1 MKTLRYFFKRLIYRP
16 YWRYLIA
23 DAVAL
28 LLSVLI
34 VLAWFP
40 LSTQVPFQKY
50 SVFVLIFS
58 LMWLLFSYICHRYI
72 PVKYM
77 KMGKDVRR
85 MLMASVLLFGGMCG
99 YMVIMEGRHFSI
111 WVLLTIW
118 GVMMAVSVLFLI
130 FKHAYRYAL
139 DADDTPIEAPKRA
152 PQTVLYAAHVISND
166 DKRALRDS
174 ILEFAP
180 EKALRYV
187 EKNVDLY
194 SSNTFTLRSTDLY
207 NIKKLPNYRF
217 DVLVNFMPLNQIRGV
232 NKLFTTVN
240 DKLPDN
246 GIWICCYEP
255 QSVTK
260 RNILNRYPPLV
271 GWIYYAAFF
280 CYKRVLPKLFMT
292 SRLYFDITEGK
303 NRVLSK
309 AEVMGRLC
317 YCGFEIL
324 DERKKG
330 DLNYVVARR
339 KFRPEITVRRLYG
352 ILVKLNRVGKNGKL
366 FKVYKF
372 RTMHPYSEFL
382 QAYIYE
388 RYSLQEGGKFNHDI
402 RVTTLGRLMRRYW
415 VDELPMLIN
424 LIKGNMKLVGVR
436 PISQHYFSLYSKEL
450 QEKRT
455 HHKPGLL
462 PPFYADMPKTLE
474 EIEASEMRYLIMC
487 EQRGTLT
494 TDFIYFW
501 KIIHT
506 IVFKHAHSN

>member
-1 MKTLRYFFKRLIYRP
+1 MIYRP

-23 DAVAL
+23 DAIAL
-28 LLSVLI
+28 LMSVLI

-58 LMWLLFSYICHRYI
+58 ILWLFIGYICHRYV

-77 KMGKDVRR
+77 KMGKDIRR
-85 MLMASVLLFGGMCG
+85 LLIASSLIFGLMCG
-99 YMVIMEGRHFSI
+99 YMALMEGRNFSI
-111 WVLLTIW
+111 WVLLTLW
-118 GVMMAVSVLFLI
+118 LAMLGVSVVFLV

-139 DADDTPIEAPKRA
+139 DAENENPMELPKRL
-152 PQTVLYAAHVISND
+152 PQGVLHSAEQLSVQE
-166 DKRALRDS
+166 KEELRAS
-174 ILEFAP
+174 MLEFAE
-180 EKALRYV
+180 EKVIRYI
-187 EKNVDLY
+187 EKNIDLD
-194 SSNTFTLRSTDLY
+194 STNTFTLRSTDLY
-207 NIKKLPNYRF
+207 NIKKLSHYRY
-217 DVLVNFMPLNQIRGV
+217 DSIVNFMPLNHIRGV

-246 GIWICCYEP
+246 GVFVCCYEP

-260 RNILNRYPPLV
+260 RNILNRFPPV
-271 GWIYYAAFF
+271 IGWLYYTAFF

-317 YCGFEIL
+317 YCGFEII

-339 KFRPEITVRRLYG
+339 KFRPEIVSRRLYG

-402 RVTTLGRLMRRYW
+402 RVTTLGRIMRKYW
-415 VDELPMLIN
+415 IDELPMLLN
-424 LIKGNMKLVGVR
+424 LLKGNMKLVGVR

-450 QEKRT
+450 QEQRT
-455 HHKPGLL
+455 RHKPGLL
-462 PPFYADMPKTLE
+462 PPFYADMPKTLD
-474 EIEASEMRYLIMC
+474 EIQASEIRYLTMC
-487 EQRGTLT
+487 EERGTLV

-501 KIIHT
+501 KIVFT
-506 IVFKHAHSN
+506 IFVKRARSN

>member
-1 MKTLRYFFKRLIYRP
+1 
-16 YWRYLIA
+16 
-23 DAVAL
+23 
-28 LLSVLI
+28 
-34 VLAWFP
+34 
-40 LSTQVPFQKY
+40 
-50 SVFVLIFS
+50 
-58 LMWLLFSYICHRYI
+58 
-72 PVKYM
+72 
-77 KMGKDVRR
+77 MGKDVRR
-85 MLMASVLLFGGMCG
+85 LLAASILLFGEMCG
-99 YMVIMEGRHFSI
+99 YMAWMEGRNFSI
-111 WVLLTIW
+111 WVLLTLW
-118 GVMMAVSVLFLI
+118 LAMMGVSIVFLV

-139 DADDTPIEAPKRA
+139 DADDKPIEAPKRI
-152 PQTVLYAAHVISND
+152 PQAVLYPAQQIAES
-166 DKRALRDS
+166 DKKALQEG
-174 ILEFAP
+174 ILDFAE
-180 EKALRYV
+180 EKVLRYV
-187 EKNVDLY
+187 EKNINLY
-194 SSNTFTLRSTDLY
+194 STNTFTLRSTDIY
-207 NIKKLPNYRF
+207 NIKKLPSYRF
-217 DVLVNFMPLNQIRGV
+217 DAIVNFMPLNQIRGV

-260 RNILNRYPPLV
+260 RNILKRFPPMI
-271 GWIYYAAFF
+271 GWMYYIAFF

-317 YCGFEIL
+317 YCGFEII

-339 KFRPEITVRRLYG
+339 KFRPEITARRLYG
-352 ILVKLNRVGKNGKL
+352 ILVKLKRVGKNGRL

-402 RVTTLGRLMRRYW
+402 RVTTLGKFMRKYW
-415 VDELPMLIN
+415 MDELPMLIN
-424 LIKGNMKLVGVR
+424 WLKGDMKLVGVR

-450 QEKRT
+450 QEQRT

-462 PPFYADMPKTLE
+462 PPFYADMPKTLD
-474 EIEASEMRYLIMC
+474 EIQESEIRYLTMC
-487 EQRGTLT
+487 EQRGTLL
-494 TDFIYFW
+494 TDFVYFW
-501 KIIHT
+501 KIVGT
-506 IVFKHAHSN
+506 IVFKRARSH

>member
-1 MKTLRYFFKRLIYRP
+1 M
-16 YWRYLIA
+16 
-23 DAVAL
+23 
-28 LLSVLI
+28 S
-34 VLAWFP
+34 
-40 LSTQVPFQKY
+40 
-50 SVFVLIFS
+50 
-58 LMWLLFSYICHRYI
+58 
-72 PVKYM
+72 
-77 KMGKDVRR
+77 
-85 MLMASVLLFGGMCG
+85 G
-99 YMVIMEGRHFSI
+99 YMYLMEGKNFSI
-111 WVLLTIW
+111 WVLLTLW
-118 GVMMAVSVLFLI
+118 LAMMGISLIFLI

-139 DADDTPIEAPKRA
+139 DADEEVVKAPKRE
-152 PQTVLYAAHVISND
+152 PQTVLKPAEQISQE
-166 DKRALRDS
+166 DKAALRES

-180 EKALRYV
+180 DKVLRYI
-187 EKNVDLY
+187 EKNIDIF
-194 SSNTFTLRSTDLY
+194 STNTFTLRSTDIY
-207 NIKKLPNYRF
+207 NIRKLPNYRF
-217 DVLVNFMPLNQIRGV
+217 DAIVNFMPLNQIRGV

-260 RNILNRYPPLV
+260 RNILKRYPLV
-271 GWIYYAAFF
+271 IGWLYYAAFF

-309 AEVMGRLC
+309 AEVLGRLC
-317 YCGFEIL
+317 YCGFEII

-339 KFRPEITVRRLYG
+339 KFRPEITARRLYG
-352 ILVKLNRVGKNGKL
+352 ILVKLNRVGKNGKM

-402 RVTTLGRLMRRYW
+402 RVTTLGRILRKYW
-415 VDELPMLIN
+415 LDELPMMLN

-436 PISQHYFSLYSKEL
+436 PISQHYFSLYSQEL
-450 QEKRT
+450 QDKRT
-455 HHKPGLL
+455 KHKPGLL
-462 PPFYADMPKTLE
+462 PPFYADMPKTLP
-474 EIEASEMRYLIMC
+474 EIEASEMRYLTMC
-487 EQRGTLT
+487 EQKGTLK

-501 KIIHT
+501 KIFYT
-506 IVFKHAHSN
+506 IVFKRARSH

>member
-1 MKTLRYFFKRLIYRP
+1 MKRLFYRP
-16 YWRYLIA
+16 YWRYAIA

-28 LLSVLI
+28 LLSVLV

-40 LSTQVPFQKY
+40 LSTSVPFQKY
-50 SVFVLIFS
+50 SVFATIFA
-58 LMWLLFSYICHRYI
+58 LMWLLSSYLCHRYI

-77 KMGKDVRR
+77 KMGKDIRR
-85 MLMASVLLFGGMCG
+85 LIAASILIFAGMSG
-99 YMVIMEGRHFSI
+99 YMYLMEGKNFSI
-111 WVLLTIW
+111 WVLLTLW
-118 GVMMAVSVLFLI
+118 LAMMGISLIFLI

-139 DADDTPIEAPKRA
+139 DADEEVVKAPKRE
-152 PQTVLYAAHVISND
+152 PQTVLKPAEQISQE
-166 DKRALRDS
+166 DKAALRES

-180 EKALRYV
+180 DKVLRYI
-187 EKNVDLY
+187 EKNIDIF
-194 SSNTFTLRSTDLY
+194 STNTFTLRSTDIY
-207 NIKKLPNYRF
+207 NIRKLPNYRF
-217 DVLVNFMPLNQIRGV
+217 DAIVNFMPLNQIRGV

-246 GIWICCYEP
+246 GIWVCCYEP

-260 RNILNRYPPLV
+260 RNILKRYPLV
-271 GWIYYAAFF
+271 IGWLYYAAFF

-309 AEVMGRLC
+309 AEVLGRLC
-317 YCGFEIL
+317 YCGFEII

-339 KFRPEITVRRLYG
+339 KFRPEITARRLYG
-352 ILVKLNRVGKNGKL
+352 ILVKLNRVGKNGKM

-402 RVTTLGRLMRRYW
+402 RVTTLGRILRKYW
-415 VDELPMLIN
+415 LDELPMMLN

-436 PISQHYFSLYSKEL
+436 PISQHYFSLYSQEL
-450 QEKRT
+450 QNKRT
-455 HHKPGLL
+455 KHKPGLL
-462 PPFYADMPKTLE
+462 PPFYADMPKTLP
-474 EIEASEMRYLIMC
+474 EIEASEMRYLTMC
-487 EQRGTLT
+487 EQKGTLK

-501 KIIHT
+501 KIFYT
-506 IVFKHAHSN
+506 IVFKRARSH

>member
-1 MKTLRYFFKRLIYRP
+1 MARIRLFYKP
-16 YWRYLIA
+16 YWRYVLVDTIT
-23 DAVAL
+23 L
-28 LLSVLI
+28 LVSVFV
-34 VLAWFP
+34 VLACFP

-58 LMWLLFSYICHRYI
+58 AMWLVFGYLCRRYN

-77 KMGKDVRR
+77 KMGQDIRR
-85 MLMASVLLFGGMCG
+85 LILTSIFLFAGMSG
-99 YMVIMEGRHFSI
+99 YMMIMEGRNFSI
-111 WVLLTIW
+111 WVLLTLW
-118 GVMMAVSVLFLI
+118 LVMLSASLIILI

-139 DADDTPIEAPKRA
+139 DADDAIIQAPERS
-152 PQTVLYAAHVISND
+152 PQSVLHHPTSLSAQDRQI
-166 DKRALRDS
+166 LRES
-174 ILEFAP
+174 ILEFTP

-187 EKNVDLY
+187 EKSVDLY
-194 SSNTFTLRSTDLY
+194 SSNTFTLRSTELY
-207 NIKKLPNYRF
+207 NIQKLPNYRY

-246 GIWICCYEP
+246 GIWVCCYEP

-260 RNILNRYPPLV
+260 RNILSRYPV
-271 GWIYYAAFF
+271 VFGWLYYAAFF

-309 AEVMGRLC
+309 AEVLGRLC
-317 YCGFEIL
+317 YCGFEII

-330 DLNYVVARR
+330 DLSYVIARR
-339 KFRPEITVRRLYG
+339 KFRPEITTRRLYG
-352 ILVKLNRVGKNGKL
+352 ILVKLNRVGKNSKV
-366 FKVYKF
+366 FRVYKF

-388 RYSLQEGGKFNHDI
+388 RYALQEGGKFNHDI
-402 RVTTLGRLMRRYW
+402 RVTTLGGLMRRYW
-415 VDELPMLIN
+415 IDELPMLIN
-424 LIKGNMKLVGVR
+424 LLKGDMKLVGVR
-436 PISQHYFSLYSKEL
+436 PISQHYYSLYCQEL
-450 QEKRT
+450 QEQRVR
-455 HHKPGLL
+455 HKPGLL

-474 EIEASEMRYLIMC
+474 EIQASEMRYLTMC
-487 EQRGTLT
+487 ETRGTFV

-501 KIIHT
+501 RIVFT
-506 IVFKHAHSN
+506 IVFKRARSS

>member
-1 MKTLRYFFKRLIYRP
+1 MKRLFYRP
-16 YWRYLIA
+16 YWRYAIA

-28 LLSVLI
+28 LLSVLV

-40 LSTQVPFQKY
+40 LSTSVPFQKY
-50 SVFVLIFS
+50 SVFATIFAV
-58 LMWLLFSYICHRYI
+58 MWLLSSYLCHRYI

-77 KMGKDVRR
+77 KMGKDIRR
-85 MLMASVLLFGGMCG
+85 LIAASILIFAGMSG
-99 YMVIMEGRHFSI
+99 YMYLMEGKNFSI
-111 WVLLTIW
+111 WVLLTLW
-118 GVMMAVSVLFLI
+118 LAMMGISLIFLI

-139 DADDTPIEAPKRA
+139 DADEEVVKAPKRE
-152 PQTVLYAAHVISND
+152 PQTVLKPAEQISQE
-166 DKRALRDS
+166 DKAALRES

-180 EKALRYV
+180 DKVLRYI
-187 EKNVDLY
+187 EKNIDIF
-194 SSNTFTLRSTDLY
+194 STNTFTLRSTDIY
-207 NIKKLPNYRF
+207 NIRKLPNYRF
-217 DVLVNFMPLNQIRGV
+217 DAIVNFMPLNQIRGV

-246 GIWICCYEP
+246 GIWVCCYEP

-260 RNILNRYPPLV
+260 RNILKRYPLV
-271 GWIYYAAFF
+271 IGWLYYAAFF

-309 AEVMGRLC
+309 AEVLGRLC
-317 YCGFEIL
+317 YCGFEII

-339 KFRPEITVRRLYG
+339 KFRPEITARRLYG
-352 ILVKLNRVGKNGKL
+352 ILVKLNRVGKNGKM

-402 RVTTLGRLMRRYW
+402 RVTTLGRILRKYW
-415 VDELPMLIN
+415 LDELPMMLN

-436 PISQHYFSLYSKEL
+436 PISQHYFSLYSQEL
-450 QEKRT
+450 QDKRT
-455 HHKPGLL
+455 KHKSGLL
-462 PPFYADMPKTLE
+462 PPFYADMPKTLP
-474 EIEASEMRYLIMC
+474 EIEASEMRYLTMC
-487 EQRGTLT
+487 EQKGTLK

-501 KIIHT
+501 KIFYT
-506 IVFKHAHSN
+506 IVFKRARSH